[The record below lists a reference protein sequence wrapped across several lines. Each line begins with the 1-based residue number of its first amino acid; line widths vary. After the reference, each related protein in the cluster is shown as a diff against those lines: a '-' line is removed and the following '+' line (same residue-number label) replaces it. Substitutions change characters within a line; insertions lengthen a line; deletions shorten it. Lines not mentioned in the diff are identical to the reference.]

1 MRTMIDCLPK
11 IGCSIGLIAALL
23 LLTPI
28 VQARDLSLDEAIEIA
43 LNKTSR
49 ATIIQG
55 RREVAEQ
62 NYRAKRINFLLPEI
76 SINGSLPSYAVDE
89 RFRFF
94 GGATQKQLYK
104 TRDISFN
111 SFVEL
116 KQSLLTGGT
125 LRITANLTADD
136 SRYPDTRNFSDTL
149 NVNETSRQGFFNFE
163 LDQPLFRP
171 SETKKELYDRR
182 DDMNLARLTQLE
194 EEASLRKEVT
204 EAYMGLLE
212 SDLTSRLQKDKLR
225 SARLQATIDS
235 SKFSDGIVSEETWLI
250 AESDLLDAELEQV
263 EAETEA
269 REKVRELASLLD
281 FDVTEK
287 TVPTVPT
294 ISSHFDAAGR
304 ERLIAAWENSV
315 SIRKAEYEYEKSVR
329 EAKFSAVGNGVTGDL
344 RANYSLGKGNVET
357 EFDDVNR
364 SNLDDDINTR
374 GWGISLNF
382 RVPVWDGGAGDAAV
396 KASRFK
402 SDQARLELERARKEA
417 RSAIVS
423 LVNDL
428 DVGYR
433 RLDVIRRQ
441 IELANSRLG
450 IAKIR
455 YDDGQI
461 SKISYLGANS
471 FYLEQKNRYLQEV
484 KKYLINRIDLDGK
497 IISF

>member
-1 MRTMIDCLPK
+1 MRTMIDCFPITRGL
-11 IGCSIGLIAALL
+11 IGLVSVLL
-23 LLTPI
+23 LLTP
-28 VQARDLSLDEAIEIA
+28 VLEARDLSLDEAIDIA

-116 KQSLLTGGT
+116 KQSLLTGGN

-136 SRYPDTRNFSDTL
+136 SRYPDTRNSLAGL

-171 SETKKELYDRR
+171 SQIKKELYDRR

-212 SDLTSRLQKDKLR
+212 SDLMMKLQKDKLR
-225 SARLQATIDS
+225 SARLKATIDS
-235 SKFSDGIVSEETWLI
+235 SKFSEGIVSEETWLI

-269 REKVRELASLLD
+269 RENSRELASLLD
-281 FDVTEK
+281 FNVGEA
-287 TVPTVPT
+287 TVVVEP
-294 ISSHFDAAGR
+294 IIGSHFDAAGR

-315 SIRKAEYEYEKSVR
+315 SIRKAEHEYEKSVR

-344 RANYSLGKGNVET
+344 KANYSLGKGNVET
-357 EFDDVNR
+357 EFD
-364 SNLDDDINTR
+364 SGLNLDDDINTR

-382 RVPVWDGGAGDAAV
+382 RVPVWDGGAGGAAV

-402 SDQARLELERARKEA
+402 SDQARLELERARKDA
-417 RSAIVS
+417 RSEIVA

-461 SKISYLGANS
+461 SEITLLQANS

-484 KKYLINRIDLDGK
+484 KTYLLNRIDLDGK